1 MNESPLREAGLG
13 RELIPSTSWQDGSGF
28 GAEDGR
34 SELEFFS
41 ELMRLTIPGCL
52 SIRWGIGRGEGG
64 WGGGTVKGAR
74 LVYLGVRLLLRHVHK
89 DCILAL
95 AYVDPYSFSLSAWN
109 CLGNFS

>member
-13 RELIPSTSWQDGSGF
+13 RGLIPGTSWQDGSGF

-34 SELEFFS
+34 SELELFS

-52 SIRWGIGRGEGG
+52 SIRCGIGRGV
-64 WGGGTVKGAR
+64 GGGTVKGAR
-74 LVYLGVRLLLRHVHK
+74 LVYIGVRLLLRHVHK

-109 CLGNFS
+109 CLRNFS